1 MYAYEL
7 EVDEIKSD
15 LNIIDNIIVLNKG
28 NKKDN
33 PAGFL
38 IEDNVSSNSS
48 LYHGI
53 IHDHSKRRFVAV
65 NDLPSQDVEGF
76 HFVNNKYDMEMKN
89 LFCDNI
95 NSGNK
100 TQAIKVEDNIK
111 FQESKGVMLGN
122 NMLVSSYDSVGNIV
136 LPKDGKMSVSISN
149 AQLSET
155 SNNVINS
162 NRIFEINN
170 DGVFSER
177 NLYVDGAIHSRQD
190 ISIVED
196 DRMKTSVEE
205 VKDYEDVWSIVESLN
220 IHKHEDKESN
230 SELYS
235 LSGQEVAEVYPSGVR
250 KITSF
255 IPDVYEEGS
264 LTHLKGTSYI
274 IQMKNKS
281 GLKSDQEIKIISST
295 KNIFC
300 KVLNVEENL
309 IKVDIPLPL
318 VEDSKVMVYGSKKK
332 DICCVY
338 KDRIVPLLLGCIKD
352 LNERV
357 KLLENRE

>member
-38 IEDNVSSNSS
+38 IEDNVSSNTS
-48 LYHGI
+48 LYHGL
-53 IHDHSKRRFVAV
+53 IHDHSKRRFIAV
-65 NDLPSQDVEGF
+65 NDLPSQDVEAF

-89 LFCDNI
+89 LFCDYV

-111 FQESKGVMLGN
+111 FQESKGVLLGN
-122 NMLVSSYDSVGNIV
+122 NMFVSSYDSVGNIV
-136 LPKDGKMSVSISN
+136 LPKNGKMSVSISN
-149 AQLSET
+149 GQLSET
-155 SNNVINS
+155 GNNVINS
-162 NRIFEINN
+162 NRIFEVNN
-170 DGVFSER
+170 DGVFAER
-177 NLYVDGAIHSRQD
+177 SLYVDGSIHSRQD
-190 ISIVED
+190 ISIIED
-196 DRMKTSVEE
+196 DRMKPVS
-205 VKDYEDVWSIVESLN
+205 EDVKEYDNIWNIISGLN
-220 IHKHEDKESN
+220 VHKHQDKETN
-230 SELYS
+230 SDMYS
-235 LSGQEVAEVYPSGVR
+235 LSGQEVVQSYPAGAR

-274 IQMKNKS
+274 IQMGNKS
-281 GLKSDQEIKIISST
+281 NLKADQEIKIISST

-309 IKVDIPLPL
+309 IKVDIPLPI
-318 VEDSKVMVYGSKKK
+318 VEDSQVIVYGSKKK
-332 DICCVY
+332 DICCIY

-357 KLLENRE
+357 KALENRD

>member
-1 MYAYEL
+1 
-7 EVDEIKSD
+7 
-15 LNIIDNIIVLNKG
+15 
-28 NKKDN
+28 
-33 PAGFL
+33 
-38 IEDNVSSNSS
+38 
-48 LYHGI
+48 
-53 IHDHSKRRFVAV
+53 
-65 NDLPSQDVEGF
+65 
-76 HFVNNKYDMEMKN
+76 MEMKN

-155 SNNVINS
+155 CNNVINS

-170 DGVFSER
+170 NGVFSER

-190 ISIVED
+190 ISIIED
-196 DRMKTSVEE
+196 DRMKSSVKE

-281 GLKSDQEIKIISST
+281 GLKTDQEIKIISST

>member
-1 MYAYEL
+1 
-7 EVDEIKSD
+7 
-15 LNIIDNIIVLNKG
+15 
-28 NKKDN
+28 
-33 PAGFL
+33 
-38 IEDNVSSNSS
+38 
-48 LYHGI
+48 
-53 IHDHSKRRFVAV
+53 
-65 NDLPSQDVEGF
+65 
-76 HFVNNKYDMEMKN
+76 
-89 LFCDNI
+89 
-95 NSGNK
+95 
-100 TQAIKVEDNIK
+100 
-111 FQESKGVMLGN
+111 
-122 NMLVSSYDSVGNIV
+122 MLVSSYDSVGNIV

-170 DGVFSER
+170 HGVFSER

-196 DRMKTSVEE
+196 DRMKTSIEE